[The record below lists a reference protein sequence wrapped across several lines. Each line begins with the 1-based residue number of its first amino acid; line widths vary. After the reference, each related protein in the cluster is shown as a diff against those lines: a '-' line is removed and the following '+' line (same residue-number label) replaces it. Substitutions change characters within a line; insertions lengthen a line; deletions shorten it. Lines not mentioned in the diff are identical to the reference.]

1 MVKNMKINELSKLTA
16 INTETIRMYRN
27 LGFLHPEKLENGYYD
42 YSMQDYASIIHLK
55 KLRAF
60 DFSLQDIHESEHL
73 DSLEEYLSRFKKVEI
88 ELHKEIESIQKKIDF
103 IHFEMEHVLS
113 TMSTYDANV
122 SLNQSV
128 DTKIDIYPPF
138 ETNQLVDPT
147 TYSNY
152 FLYTTTPIFI
162 SKDIL
167 NGDIKDEIIE
177 TNVGIGTYLSIYQK
191 MHVEIP
197 DNAITIPN
205 GLCITQ
211 IVYMKDLTHINILD
225 IAPMMNYAK
234 KLNKKFISDT
244 TGYLVGVTYEDKDPV
259 YIMRIRACIE
269 TNDVVSSTRIR

>member
-1 MVKNMKINELSKLTA
+1 MKINELSKLTA

-88 ELHKEIESIQKKIDF
+88 ELHKEIESIKQKIDF

-113 TMSTYDANV
+113 TISTYDANV

-138 ETNQLVDPT
+138 KKNQLVDPT

-225 IAPMMNYAK
+225 IAPMINYAK

-244 TGYLVGVTYEDKDPV
+244 TGYLGGVTYEDKDPV

-269 TNDVVSSTRIR
+269 TNDVVSNTRIR

>member
-1 MVKNMKINELSKLTA
+1 MKINELSKLTS

-27 LGFLHPEKLENGYYD
+27 LGFLHPKKLENGYYD

-73 DSLEEYLSRFKKVEI
+73 DSLEEYLSRFKEVEI

-167 NGDIKDEIIE
+167 NGDVKDEIIE
-177 TNVGIGTYLSIYQK
+177 TKVGIGIYLSIYQK

>member
-1 MVKNMKINELSKLTA
+1 MKVNELSKLTA

-225 IAPMMNYAK
+225 IAPMINYAK

-269 TNDVVSSTRIR
+269 TNDVVSNTRIR

>member
-1 MVKNMKINELSKLTA
+1 MKINELSKLTA

-113 TMSTYDANV
+113 TISTYDANV

-138 ETNQLVDPT
+138 KKNQLVDPT

-177 TNVGIGTYLSIYQK
+177 TNVGIGTYLYIYQK

-225 IAPMMNYAK
+225 IAPMINYAK

>member
-1 MVKNMKINELSKLTA
+1 MKINELSKLTS

-27 LGFLHPEKLENGYYD
+27 LGFLHPKKLENGYYD

-73 DSLEEYLSRFKKVEI
+73 DSLEEYLSRFKEVEI

-138 ETNQLVDPT
+138 ETNQLIDPT
-147 TYSNY
+147 TYSNF

-177 TNVGIGTYLSIYQK
+177 TKVGIGTYLSIYQK

-205 GLCITQ
+205 GI
-211 IVYMKDLTHINILD
+211 YERSH
-225 IAPMMNYAK
+225 
-234 KLNKKFISDT
+234 
-244 TGYLVGVTYEDKDPV
+244 TYQ
-259 YIMRIRACIE
+259 YFRYC
-269 TNDVVSSTRIR
+269 TNDELC

>member
-1 MVKNMKINELSKLTA
+1 MKINELSKLTS

-27 LGFLHPEKLENGYYD
+27 LGFLHPKKLENGYYD

-73 DSLEEYLSRFKKVEI
+73 DSLEEYLSRFKEVEI

-138 ETNQLVDPT
+138 ETNQLIDPT

-167 NGDIKDEIIE
+167 NRDIKDEIIE

>member
-1 MVKNMKINELSKLTA
+1 MKINELSKLTA

-60 DFSLQDIHESEHL
+60 DFSLQDINESEHL

-225 IAPMMNYAK
+225 IAPMINYAK

-269 TNDVVSSTRIR
+269 TNDVVSNTRIR

>member
-1 MVKNMKINELSKLTA
+1 MKINELSKLTA

-113 TMSTYDANV
+113 TISTYDANV

-138 ETNQLVDPT
+138 KKNQLVDPT

-225 IAPMMNYAK
+225 IAPMINYAK

-269 TNDVVSSTRIR
+269 TNDVISSTRIR

>member
-1 MVKNMKINELSKLTA
+1 MKINELSKLTA
-16 INTETIRMYRN
+16 IKTETIRMYRN

-113 TMSTYDANV
+113 TISTYDANV

-138 ETNQLVDPT
+138 KKNQLVDPT

-152 FLYTTTPIFI
+152 FLYTTIPIFI

-269 TNDVVSSTRIR
+269 TNDVVSNTRIR

>member
-1 MVKNMKINELSKLTA
+1 MKINELSKLTA

-113 TMSTYDANV
+113 TISTYDANV

-138 ETNQLVDPT
+138 KKNQLVDPT

-225 IAPMMNYAK
+225 IAPMINYAK

>member
-1 MVKNMKINELSKLTA
+1 MKINELSKLTA

-88 ELHKEIESIQKKIDF
+88 ELHKEIESIKQKIDF

-113 TMSTYDANV
+113 TISTYDANV

-138 ETNQLVDPT
+138 KKNQLVDPT

-225 IAPMMNYAK
+225 IAPMINYAK

>member
-1 MVKNMKINELSKLTA
+1 MKINELSKLTA

-42 YSMQDYASIIHLK
+42 YSVQDYASIIHLK

-211 IVYMKDLTHINILD
+211 VVYMKDLTHINILD
-225 IAPMMNYAK
+225 IAPMINYAK

-269 TNDVVSSTRIR
+269 TNDVVSNTRIR